1 MNAPKTSTSKVDVA
15 EVHQRK
21 WQMSTQE
28 AEENFR
34 IIADAAPVLI
44 WRAGTDKL
52 CYWFNQV
59 WLDFTGRTMEQE
71 YGNGWA
77 EGVHP
82 DDFDRCLAIYITN
95 FDARKSFSMDYRLM
109 RGDGQYR
116 WILDN
121 GVPVYDS
128 SNTFIGYIGS
138 CIDITERKLA
148 EEAVQ
153 QAQIDTEKAL
163 KARTQFISNMSHE
176 IRTPMNGIIGLS
188 SLALNHP
195 MSPEVR
201 DYLVNI
207 EASSKS
213 LLTILNQVLDF
224 SKLEA
229 SRVEIEQ
236 IPFSPNELLSNLEAL
251 FQESARQKGLDLICI
266 NKLGPLAQVIGDQF
280 RLQQVLSNL
289 IGNAIKFTSS
299 GSVTAAISLRGLESS
314 TIILHFS
321 VKDTGIGIPAKH
333 LDELMHPFTQVD
345 NSIARRF
352 GGTGLGLAISNQL
365 LELMDSQ
372 LNISSEEGVGSTFSF
387 DVALGSS
394 SSE

>member
-1 MNAPKTSTSKVDVA
+1 MKTTDTNTSKVDVA
-15 EVHQRK
+15 KAHQRK
-21 WQMSTQE
+21 WKMSVQE

-82 DDFDRCLAIYITN
+82 DDFDRCLEIYITN
-95 FDARKSFSMDYRLM
+95 FDARKSCSMDYRLM

-251 FQESARQKGLDLICI
+251 FQESARQKGLDLICV
-266 NKLGPLAQVIGDQF
+266 NKLDPLAQVIGDQF

-289 IGNAIKFTSS
+289 IGNAIKFTTS
-299 GSVTAAISLRGLESS
+299 GSVTAAISLRGLEPSK
-314 TIILHFS
+314 IILRFS
-321 VKDTGIGIPAKH
+321 IKDTGIGIPEKH
-333 LDELMHPFTQVD
+333 LDELMHPFTQID

-352 GGTGLGLAISNQL
+352 GGTGLGLAISSQL
-365 LELMDSQ
+365 LELMDSK
-372 LNISSEEGVGSTFSF
+372 LNISSEEGSGSTFSF

-394 SSE
+394 PSE